1 MVPVAAAVEPA
12 AAVAMPLRKKRR
24 RWLKRRRWKPLLLIC
39 LVEMMA
45 EITKH
50 EEKGKAEMCIT
61 LQVGADLKP
70 VLSHRSTCSFLH
82 VFANKMPFSVP
93 PVHLLRMITCE

>member
-1 MVPVAAAVEPA
+1 
-12 AAVAMPLRKKRR
+12 
-24 RWLKRRRWKPLLLIC
+24 
-39 LVEMMA
+39 MA

-50 EEKGKAEMCIT
+50 EEKRKEKGKAEMCIT

-82 VFANKMPFSVP
+82 VFANKMSFSVP